1 MTKEKAI
8 DSLSYELAFKEMQ
21 EIVDELEGE
30 VGNLDRAIKLF
41 ERGQALAK
49 HCAGLLEN
57 AELKVKEL
65 SDDGELSEFKE
76 GD

>member
-1 MTKEKAI
+1 MTKEKTI
-8 DSLSYELAFKEMQ
+8 ESLSYEQAFKEMQ

-49 HCAGLLEN
+49 HCASLLEN
-57 AELKVKEL
+57 AELKVREL
-65 SDDGELSEFKE
+65 SDDGELIDFDEE
-76 GD
+76 E